1 MHRSV
6 FPALCHSGTL
16 GLMRRAAT
24 ILIGIAL
31 GAIAAGIGVGIFLKL
46 ANDDRERL
54 AKQLET
60 TAAQA
65 QAVRAENQR
74 AIEEANKKLLDA
86 NAEVGKAQALIKNL
100 EQERQL
106 LATATPLSMPST
118 KLLRDWKDVVNID
131 WGVSLK
137 YPADSALESNTAQG
151 ITLSR
156 TASASDARWFSLM
169 PYQERLETEIL
180 SSYTTSSPVS
190 FLVSG
195 HLMTGWKGTVA
206 GSKEPIYALRMW
218 SRGAATHLIWARE
231 PSASSAIVPNVLSTM
246 RFEK

>member
-1 MHRSV
+1 
-6 FPALCHSGTL
+6 
-16 GLMRRAAT
+16 MRRAAT

-31 GAIAAGIGVGIFLKL
+31 GALAAGIGVGIFLKL

-60 TAAQA
+60 TTAQA
-65 QAVRAENQR
+65 QVAREENQR
-74 AIEEANKKLLDA
+74 AVEEANKKLLDA
-86 NAEVGKAQALIKNL
+86 NAEVGKAQTLIKNL
-100 EQERQL
+100 EQERRL

-118 KLLRDWKDVVNID
+118 KVLRDWKDVVNID

-151 ITLSR
+151 IMLSR
-156 TASASDARWFSLM
+156 TATSGDTRWFSLM

-180 SSYTTSSPVS
+180 SSYTTSSPIS
-190 FLVSG
+190 FLVNG

-206 GSKEPIYALRMW
+206 GSKEPIYALRVW
-218 SRGAATHLIWARE
+218 SHGTLAHLVWARE
-231 PSASSAIVPNVLSTM
+231 PAATSATIQNVLSTM